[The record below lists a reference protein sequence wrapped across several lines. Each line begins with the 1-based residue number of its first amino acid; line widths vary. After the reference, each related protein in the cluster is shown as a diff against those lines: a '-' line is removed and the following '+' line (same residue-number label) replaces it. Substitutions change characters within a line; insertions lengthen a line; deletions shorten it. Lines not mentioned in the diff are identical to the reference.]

1 MSGYEDTPFL
11 TPPRDYEHMHLVN
24 NYTLHSILPELQGFQ
39 NVLSGNAVIS
49 LPPSLVPT
57 ELGFGTEKKDQ
68 DSPVVMDFHG
78 FPIGISES
86 FLQLRRIFLVT

>member
-1 MSGYEDTPFL
+1 MKTHHV
-11 TPPRDYEHMHLVN
+11 TPPRDYEHMHFVN

-57 ELGFGTEKKDQ
+57 ELGFGTQKKDHRFP
-68 DSPVVMDFHG
+68 SRSG
-78 FPIGISES
+78 FPIGISNFS
-86 FLQLRRIFLVT
+86 SAPGLLVTGHP